1 MYINQDT
8 SLLLI
13 NEGEGKKLSRYFPT
27 ENILYIKKIPF
38 PPLIHI
44 NSLKLVM
51 WFMFFLI
58 FFKNYSHLCLSLQ
71 SAITI
76 TVWTSFLWNCF
87 SLKKLVILRSMLHV
101 DNLRKISQQNISAI
115 SFSLEWRLAVE
126 DWVEKYFHRRIIWV
140 NTYTWDEVSTS

>member
-1 MYINQDT
+1 MKEKEKNCQGIFPLKIYCI
-8 SLLLI
+8 L
-13 NEGEGKKLSRYFPT
+13 KRYPS
-27 ENILYIKKIPF
+27 

-44 NSLKLVM
+44 TSFRLFM
-51 WFMFFLI
+51 WFVFFLI